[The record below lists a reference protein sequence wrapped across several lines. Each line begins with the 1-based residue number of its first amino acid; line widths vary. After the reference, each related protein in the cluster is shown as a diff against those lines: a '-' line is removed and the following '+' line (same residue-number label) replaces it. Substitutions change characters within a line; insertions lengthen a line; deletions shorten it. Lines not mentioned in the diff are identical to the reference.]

1 MNVAR
6 RKKLKHFQFI
16 FKQQECQLLDTKLG
30 ILGGS
35 NTVYNNNAVSG
46 QTDKVVY
53 NNYGLLKISKKFTCK
68 ICKPSK
74 LFYFFVLHVYINDYQ
89 NLFYNDLC

>member
-1 MNVAR
+1 MLHSAESLNIFSLSIKS
-6 RKKLKHFQFI
+6 KKSTVGYKF
-16 FKQQECQLLDTKLG
+16 G

-35 NTVYNNNAVSG
+35 DTMYNNNAVSG

-68 ICKPSK
+68 ICKPSIFI
-74 LFYFFVLHVYINDYQ
+74 LFVLHVYINDYQ
-89 NLFYNDLC
+89 NLFYNDSC

>member
-1 MNVAR
+1 M
-6 RKKLKHFQFI
+6 
-16 FKQQECQLLDTKLG
+16 DTKLG

-35 NTVYNNNAVSG
+35 DTIYNNNAVSG

-68 ICKPSK
+68 ICKPSIFI
-74 LFYFFVLHVYINDYQ
+74 LFVLHVYINDYQ
-89 NLFYNDLC
+89 NLFYNDSCFKTVNLCCMFQIYPRETG